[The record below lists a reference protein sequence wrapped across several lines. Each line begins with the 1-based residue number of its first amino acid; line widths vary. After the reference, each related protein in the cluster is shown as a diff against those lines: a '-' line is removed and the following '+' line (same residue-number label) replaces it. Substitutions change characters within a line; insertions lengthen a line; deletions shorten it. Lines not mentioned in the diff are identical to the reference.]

1 MHACFHK
8 IIGSIGSFPLAPLF
22 GVPRYHIH
30 YKYDLFTCFSLP
42 LTYNQLQTE
51 NLRLSY
57 YSTLRTQSIPLRP
70 KQDIGG
76 CRTKRDY

>member
-1 MHACFHK
+1 MHAYFHK
-8 IIGSIGSFPLAPLF
+8 FIGSLPLAPVF
-22 GVPRYHIH
+22 GVLRHHIH
-30 YKYDLFTCFSLP
+30 DKYDLFTCFSLP

-57 YSTLRTQSIPLRP
+57 YSILRTQSIPLHP

-76 CRTKRDY
+76 CWTNRDY